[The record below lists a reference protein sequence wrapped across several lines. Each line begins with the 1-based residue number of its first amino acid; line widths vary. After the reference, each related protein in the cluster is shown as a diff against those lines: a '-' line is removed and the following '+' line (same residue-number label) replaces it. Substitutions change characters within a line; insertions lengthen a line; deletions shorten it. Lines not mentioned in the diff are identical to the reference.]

1 MLLQMTLLEMINPFG
16 HPAFVCCSKLKVVVY
31 GVAVKNKC
39 MQNLIPTLKRY
50 NNPMR
55 LL

>member
-1 MLLQMTLLEMINPFG
+1 MIFSEMINPSSQ
-16 HPAFVCCSKLKVVVY
+16 PAFVCCSKLKVVVY

-50 NNPMR
+50 NKSMR
-55 LL
+55 L